1 MRKTQ
6 GAHILEYCYALNV
19 TETGRGRKGE
29 TQLKQ
34 VKDVIGDGVGEET
47 AGPFNRVVKSR
58 VVKLFR
64 L

>member
-1 MRKTQ
+1 MGTNMRKTQ
-6 GAHILEYCYALNV
+6 GAQILECCYALNL

-34 VKDVIGDGVGEET
+34 VKDVIGEGVGE
-47 AGPFNRVVKSR
+47 PH
-58 VVKLFR
+58 R